1 MGTSRRVDPIRRSP
15 TAMTR
20 TRLLPLLLALALV
33 AVACEPSA
41 FTTPQT
47 PTTPPVVDGDGGG
60 GVPAPDEPASGC
72 DGTPFPGDPA
82 FAALVCEYQAALLG
96 ALADGIDVSS
106 DLRSQVTDA
115 LVQWITDPG
124 GARAILEN
132 AIAEIETV
140 RASIPPLTGTVV
152 DVADDLFSCIDTA
165 TDLLAEATN
174 RVEIGGV
181 PMPGLDGWRAT
192 FDQAAELAET
202 GDIVGATQL
211 LCDLNVEMDDWLFQS

>member
-1 MGTSRRVDPIRRSP
+1 MV
-15 TAMTR
+15 
-20 TRLLPLLLALALV
+20 
-33 AVACEPSA
+33 
-41 FTTPQT
+41 
-47 PTTPPVVDGDGGG
+47 DGGG
-60 GVPAPDEPASGC
+60 EGGEAPTPVEPVSGC
-72 DGTPFPGDPA
+72 DGSPFPGDPA
-82 FAALVCEYQAALLG
+82 FAELVCEYQAVLIG

-106 DLRSQVTDA
+106 DLRRQVTDA

-181 PMPGLDGWRAT
+181 PIPGLDDWRAT
-192 FDQAAELAET
+192 FDQAAVLAET

>member
-1 MGTSRRVDPIRRSP
+1 M
-15 TAMTR
+15 
-20 TRLLPLLLALALV
+20 ALALV
-33 AVACEPSA
+33 AAACEPST

-47 PTTPPVVDGDGGG
+47 PTTPPVVDDGGG
-60 GVPAPDEPASGC
+60 GGTAPTPVEPVSGC

-82 FAALVCEYQAALLG
+82 FAALVCEYQAVLIG
-96 ALADGIDVSS
+96 ALADGIDVSA

-132 AIAEIETV
+132 AITEIENARTLI
-140 RASIPPLTGTVV
+140 STGTVV
-152 DVADDLFSCIDTA
+152 DVADDLFACIDTA
-165 TDLLAEATN
+165 TDLLTEATN

-181 PMPGLDGWRAT
+181 PIPGLDGWRAA
-192 FDQAAELAET
+192 FDQAAALAET